1 MSKPLLVLSPA
12 DTAAC
17 CPPLSREP
25 LSAEQAAQVAP
36 LLKALADPF
45 RLRLMSLIAS
55 HPGGEACVCDLN
67 DAFDLSQPTISHHL
81 KVLHEAGL
89 LDRDKRGVWVYYRAR
104 TEALASLGDPAIRQT
119 LDGLRPTNQ
128 DLASTVAYQPS
139 TRYRYTLTRLHARG
153 GIGQVWLA
161 RDEDLG
167 RDVALK
173 ELLAKVERYA
183 RMGASLLRTDR
194 DGTIR
199 LSTDGREL
207 WVETPAGSRQT
218 IPLRSGTTSLPLAP

>member
-1 MSKPLLVLSPA
+1 MSKSLLMLSPA

-36 LLKALADPF
+36 LLKALADPV

-89 LDRDKRGVWVYYRAR
+89 LEREKRGVWVYYRAHIQ
-104 TEALASLGDPAIRQT
+104 ALASLGT
-119 LDGLRPTNQ
+119 L
-128 DLASTVAYQPS
+128 
-139 TRYRYTLTRLHARG
+139 
-153 GIGQVWLA
+153 IGDQ
-161 RDEDLG
+161 
-167 RDVALK
+167 
-173 ELLAKVERYA
+173 
-183 RMGASLLRTDR
+183 S
-194 DGTIR
+194 
-199 LSTDGREL
+199 S
-207 WVETPAGSRQT
+207 
-218 IPLRSGTTSLPLAP
+218 